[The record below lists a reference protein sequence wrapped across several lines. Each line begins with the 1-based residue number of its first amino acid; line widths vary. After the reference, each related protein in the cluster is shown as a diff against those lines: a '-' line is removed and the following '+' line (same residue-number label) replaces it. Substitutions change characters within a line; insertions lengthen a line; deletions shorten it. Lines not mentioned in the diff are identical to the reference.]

1 MHAHLQLPNDSAPLT
16 HLSYR
21 IADVDIAIE
30 GPRHILSIL
39 ANGCR
44 RLPSASLD
52 APAQVTIS
60 LIKDE
65 GDWMILCGETQ
76 AKRISIAAP
85 PGNLALELG
94 NALVLCVAERSRFL
108 IVHGAALERDG
119 TVICLAGK
127 SFSGKTLLTA
137 HLASRGWKILSDEY
151 LFIEPL
157 SKRIVPYQK
166 LLYMRS
172 GSLGMLP
179 RSFMKALERSPWH
192 ASPQS
197 EGIVFHA
204 VDPAD
209 SYGASVWADNG
220 RLTHFLLIENTRADC
235 PKVTEANAWTLMPQ
249 LNTLV
254 WQPAD
259 LLGGLTRLA
268 NAVIGTQIGT
278 LQVSSPLDTAD
289 LIEEWALESAV
300 QTGVQVA

>member
-1 MHAHLQLPNDSAPLT
+1 MHANLQLPNDSAPAA

-30 GPRHILSIL
+30 GPTNILSIL

-44 RLPSASLD
+44 RLPSASKD

-60 LIKDE
+60 LFRDDSAWIV
-65 GDWMILCGETQ
+65 MCGKQET
-76 AKRISIAAP
+76 KRLSIGAP

-119 TVICLAGK
+119 KVVCLAGK

-137 HLASRGWKILSDEY
+137 HLASRGWRILSDEY

-197 EGIVFHA
+197 ETIVFHA

-209 SYGASVWADNG
+209 SYGTSVWGDNG
-220 RLTHFLLIENTRADC
+220 RLTHFLLIENDRAGVS
-235 PKVTEANAWTLMPQ
+235 KVTEANAWTLMPQ

-254 WQPAD
+254 WQPPD

-268 NAVIGTQIGT
+268 NAVIGTRIGT
-278 LQVSSPLDTAD
+278 LQVSSPLNTTDV
-289 LIEEWALESAV
+289 IEEWTLESAV
-300 QTGVQVA
+300 QTGLQVA